1 MLVLTVAQYNQYI
14 TLHLA
19 VLAMCLTASAVGL
32 IQKIAVCAKQLMCAE
47 QPCVPINQ
55 TSQCIVYIAS
65 YST

>member
-1 MLVLTVAQYNQYI
+1 MLTVAQYNQYI
-14 TLHLA
+14 TLCLE
-19 VLAMCLTASAVGL
+19 VLAMSLTAVGL

-47 QPCVPINQ
+47 QQCVPINQ

>member
-1 MLVLTVAQYNQYI
+1 MLTVAQYNQYI
-14 TLHLA
+14 TLRLE
-19 VLAMCLTASAVGL
+19 VLAMCLTAVGL